1 MRGATHA
8 WRLVGASGWLAAVLV
23 ACGGASPAP
32 APEGGAA
39 RLAAADPGERGGGGE
54 GSVKPPPPRAAVPGT
69 ATEELVGV
77 EVLPL
82 APPPSPEDLAAAAA
96 RPTAEELAALSRAPT
111 VYIDWHT
118 AQVLEGLEI
127 YVSALE
133 VKRTMEGDEALRTS
147 LRLRAGDQVSEFN
160 CDDARVTSFAG
171 YHVQV
176 RGGSK
181 ESVGVAVIRAAPRK

>member
-77 EVLPL
+77 EVLP
-82 APPPSPEDLAAAAA
+82 AAPPSPEDLAAAAA

-111 VYIDWHT
+111 VYVDWHT